1 MTKTNQPSLRTARN
15 EQEAIQKNKTLMLDY
30 FRQSPRNDEN
40 KPAVI
45 ANCEERAGSNPEKQN
60 IDVGLLQAKPSQ

>member
-1 MTKTNQPSLRTARN
+1 MV
-15 EQEAIQKNKTLMLDY
+15 TLLDC
-30 FRQSPRNDEN
+30 FRQNPRNDEN
-40 KPAVI
+40 KPTVI